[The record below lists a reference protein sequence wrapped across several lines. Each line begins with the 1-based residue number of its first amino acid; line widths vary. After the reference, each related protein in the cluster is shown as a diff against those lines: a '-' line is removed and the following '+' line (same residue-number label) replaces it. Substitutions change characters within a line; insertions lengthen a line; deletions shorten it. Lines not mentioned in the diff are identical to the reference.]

1 MSLSHPFL
9 PPPRAQKRWRGHDNA
24 PHNYSCESFAA
35 GSGALPSRV
44 RADDDTKTEGIIM
57 NFTNRFRLTVMAFA
71 AAAPMAFGAPVCD
84 GRRPQDRDDLPGPIT
99 DNDWNSVG
107 YNGLEAA
114 AKALGA
120 DVAYSENVSDA
131 DAERVLRDYANRG
144 YQLIFAHS
152 FSFGDATLNVAEDF
166 PDTTF
171 MAGTARELA
180 RTSALFQSGLSGRL
194 SRRHAGGRHLQ
205 EQDDRLGRRHAGAQH
220 ARQPARLRSW
230 RQGRGA
236 GRQGAAQ
243 LHRSWFDPP
252 KTKEAAVAQV
262 EQGADVL
269 SAQGV
274 GVIDAAIS
282 KNVYAIGAMTDQ
294 NHLGEKTVLTSVLW
308 DIGPLVTAV
317 GKEVEGKTWVSKN
330 WSYGI
335 AEGSVKLADFHGLDA
350 NVPPAVMKAVTDMFE
365 AIKSGAFTVPLD
377 TSNAD

>member
-1 MSLSHPFL
+1 MKL
-9 PPPRAQKRWRGHDNA
+9 
-24 PHNYSCESFAA
+24 
-35 GSGALPSRV
+35 
-44 RADDDTKTEGIIM
+44 
-57 NFTNRFRLTVMAFA
+57 TNRIRVSVMAFA
-71 AAAPMAFGAPVCD
+71 AAAPMAFGSLPAD
-84 GRRPQDRDDLPGPIT
+84 AAGLKIAMILPGPIT

-144 YQLIFAHS
+144 YQLIFSHS

-166 PDTTF
+166 PDTIF

-180 RTSALFQSGLSGRL
+180 KNVGTYSNPDYQGAYLAGMLAAGTSKSKTIGWVGGMPAPNMLANL
-194 SRRHAGGRHLQ
+194 HAY
-205 EQDDRLGRRHAGAQH
+205 EAGAT
-220 ARQPARLRSW
+220 AEVPDAKV
-230 RQGRGA
+230 
-236 GRQGAAQ
+236 
-243 LHRSWFDPP
+243 LHSFIGSWFDPP

-274 GVIDAAIS
+274 GVIDAAIA

-317 GKEVEGKTWVSKN
+317 GKEVDAKTWTSKN

-350 NVPPAVMKAVTDMFE
+350 NVPPAVLKAVTDKFE